1 MIGHPRDRAPITWQM
16 VARRTNH
23 DREFCYR
30 YDYYNNIIIII
41 IIIIICVICVILKTN
56 IVKKYYEC
64 VISFIEI

>member
-30 YDYYNNIIIII
+30 YDYNNNNIIIII
-41 IIIIICVICVILKTN
+41 IIIIICVMLLKTN